1 MNTLKGLS
9 LAILTAAVWLPILI
23 FSVFIFTVGKGLI
36 ILIPMVLLAFFS
48 PALFAMVLGIC
59 VLGGVILLGLSKTAD
74 PYYGQNFESIKQQE
88 TGGKK

>member
-1 MNTLKGLS
+1 LAPNPSLLSFHFHRREGFNNTYSYG
-9 LAILTAAVWLPILI
+9 AAGI
-23 FSVFIFTVGKGLI
+23 FF
-36 ILIPMVLLAFFS
+36 
-48 PALFAMVLGIC
+48 PALSAMVLGIC